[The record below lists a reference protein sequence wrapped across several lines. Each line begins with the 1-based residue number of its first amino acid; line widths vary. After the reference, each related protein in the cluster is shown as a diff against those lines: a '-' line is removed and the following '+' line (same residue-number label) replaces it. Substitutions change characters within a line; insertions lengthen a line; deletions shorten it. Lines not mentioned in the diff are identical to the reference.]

1 MCPKSALMG
10 DWPISVIPNPIDV
23 EQWQPHDKKQMR
35 QELDIPI
42 VLFGA
47 MRGGKDPRKG
57 FDLLKEA

>member
-1 MCPKSALMG
+1 MG